1 MAHNVP
7 FVVTELGMQINPFEL
22 HLPAAFAEE
31 ERRKISERTRVAL
44 RAAKARGTR
53 LGMSARPKG
62 QVRALAKLGGAATR
76 EAAIARLMPLKRRIK
91 AALSDGASLRAAAGL
106 LNEDRISSPNGGRWH
121 APTLLI
127 AARQL
132 GLR

>member
-1 MAHNVP
+1 
-7 FVVTELGMQINPFEL
+7 
-22 HLPAAFAEE
+22 
-31 ERRKISERTRVAL
+31 
-44 RAAKARGTR
+44 
-53 LGMSARPKG
+53 MSARPKG
-62 QVRALAKLGGAATR
+62 PVRALAKLGGAATR
-76 EAAIARLMPLKRRIK
+76 EAAIARLMPLKRQIK